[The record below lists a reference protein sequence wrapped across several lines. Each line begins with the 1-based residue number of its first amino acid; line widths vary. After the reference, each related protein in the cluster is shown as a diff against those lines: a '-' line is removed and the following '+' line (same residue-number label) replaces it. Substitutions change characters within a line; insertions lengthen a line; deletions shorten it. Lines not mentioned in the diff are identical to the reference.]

1 MDTRLLFPLLAAGML
16 AGHPPGIADQNGRLV
31 GVHGLPQFILDRV
44 ELPAG
49 ATDARSAHRGA
60 SCRAGPD
67 CAG

>member
-1 MDTRLLFPLLAAGML
+1 MDTRLLFPLVAAAML
-16 AGHPPGIADQNGRLV
+16 AVHPPGVADQKGRLTAV
-31 GVHGLPQFILDRV
+31 DGLPQFSLDRV

-49 ATDARSAHRGA
+49 ATDARSAQCGT